1 METKRAMVMGE
12 CRVEL
17 MRPMDPTPVN
27 DHHDLFLGGAEDCH
41 HLVDIVTQVLR
52 IEVGHDFI
60 EDFRGAILA
69 LI

>member
-1 METKRAMVMGE
+1 
-12 CRVEL
+12 
-17 MRPMDPTPVN
+17 
-27 DHHDLFLGGAEDCH
+27 
-41 HLVDIVTQVLR
+41 VDIVTQVLR